1 MRPCRHERSRPRY
14 APGSRLV
21 KPLLVIGDALLDRDL
36 QGRVQR
42 CCPDAPAPVLDE
54 QRTLS
59 RPGGAALA
67 AVLAA
72 GGGREVTLI
81 TALGDDLPGGE
92 LASLLAS
99 HGVELLD
106 LRSAAATPEKV
117 RVRNGSRTL
126 LRIDRGERR
135 ARIGPLTAAAR
146 ATIGWAETILVSDYG
161 RGLTAH
167 AGVRGSLSA
176 AALVKTIVWDP
187 HPRGGGPVGGVTL
200 ATPNRAEARGFIAAI
215 SNSRQD
221 ISDPAGDGAP
231 PQAWGRRLAAMW
243 RARHV
248 CVTCG
253 AEGAALCAE
262 RSSRLIAPPGVF
274 DGDVCGSGDQFAA
287 TLSGALADG
296 ASPLEAARDGVTRA
310 SEFVAAGGASGWA
323 SRAAAES
330 CAWRPPATASRGHA
344 LEAGAL
350 ATAVHAERG
359 RLVATGG
366 CFDLLHAGHISTL
379 QAARDLGDCL
389 IVCLNSDASVSRL
402 KGAGRPLVRARDR
415 ARVLEALACVD
426 AVTIFDEDTPAR
438 VLGELRPDVWVKG
451 GDYGEREL
459 PERAAVERWGGR
471 VLTLPYLDGHSTSG
485 LLEEV
490 ACRGGS

>member
-1 MRPCRHERSRPRY
+1 
-14 APGSRLV
+14 V

-42 CCPDAPAPVLDE
+42 CCPDVPAPVLDE

-72 GGGREVTLI
+72 GGGREVTLM

-99 HGVELLD
+99 QGVELLD
-106 LRSAAATPEKV
+106 LGLAAATPEKV
-117 RVRNGSRTL
+117 RVRNGARTL

-146 ATIGWAETILVSDYG
+146 AAIGWAETILVSDYG

-176 AALVKTIVWDP
+176 AALVKTVVWDP
-187 HPRGGGPVGGVTL
+187 HPRGGEPVPDVTL

-215 SNSRQD
+215 SKSRQE
-221 ISDPAGDGAP
+221 IADPAGDRA
-231 PQAWGRRLAAMW
+231 PQAWGRRLAARW

-262 RSSRLIAPPGVF
+262 RTSRLIAPPGVF

-287 TLSGALADG
+287 TVSGALADG
-296 ASPLEAARDGVTRA
+296 ASPLEAARDGVARA

-330 CAWRPPATASRGHA
+330 RARRRPATASRGHA

-350 ATAVHAERG
+350 ATAVHAEGG
-359 RLVATGG
+359 RLIATGG

-389 IVCLNSDASVSRL
+389 IVCLNSDASVARL
-402 KGAGRPLVRARDR
+402 KGAGRPLVTAGDR

-426 AVTIFDEDTPAR
+426 AVTVFDEETPAR
-438 VLGELRPDVWVKG
+438 VLGELRPDIWVKG
-451 GDYGEREL
+451 GDYAEREL
-459 PERAAVERWGGR
+459 PERVAVERGGGR
-471 VLTLPYLDGHSTSG
+471 VVTLPYLHGHSTSG